1 MSSGKALSQQLDA
14 AITALLARGDSL
26 VPAVGAELA
35 PLVSLAFDLREL
47 PRESFRARL
56 KTELERRTDMS
67 TNATP
72 ALGTSKDA
80 SPAAP
85 IVHWKREGFRTVTP
99 YIVVDGA
106 AQLMDFVKAVFGATE
121 RFRVARPDGK
131 IMHAEAL
138 IGDSIVEMAD
148 GNAEYPSRPMP
159 IHVYVRDVDAAYAR
173 ALEAGATS
181 YYAPVDQ
188 EYGDYDCAVRDALG
202 NNWYIGARKGAEPIP
217 GDVPGLM
224 PFIHAVGTQRLI
236 DFMKA
241 AFGAEELL
249 KVEGPGGAIAHAK
262 MRFGGD
268 AVIELSEARGVSNT
282 LPGLLH
288 MYVPDADAAYA
299 RAIAAGATS
308 VTPVA
313 DQPYGERNG
322 TLIDPFGNLWTV
334 ATHMKDVVF

>member
-1 MSSGKALSQQLDA
+1 VKEMAKANLSLQLDA
-14 AITALLARGDSL
+14 AITALLARGDSF

-47 PRESFRARL
+47 PRESFRERL
-56 KTELERRTDMS
+56 KKELERRTEM
-67 TNATP
+67 ATP
-72 ALGTSKDA
+72 AVGSSKDA
-80 SPAAP
+80 SGAAP
-85 IVHWKREGFRTVTP
+85 AVNWKREGFRTVTP

-106 AQLMDFVKAVFGATE
+106 ARLMDFVKAVFGATE

-138 IGDSIVEMAD
+138 IGDSIIEMAD
-148 GNAEYPSRPMP
+148 GTEQYPSRPMP

-188 EYGDYDCAVRDALG
+188 EYGDYDCGVRDPLG
-202 NNWYIGARKGAEPIP
+202 NNWYIGARKGGEPIP
-217 GDVPGLM
+217 ADVPGLM
-224 PFIHAVGTQRLI
+224 PFIHAVGTQKLI
-236 DFMKA
+236 DFMKT
-241 AFGAEELL
+241 AFGAEEML
-249 KVEGPGGAIAHAK
+249 KVQAPDGTIVHAK

-268 AVIELSEARGVSNT
+268 AVIELSELRGVAKP
-282 LPGLLH
+282 LPGLMH

-299 RAIAAGATS
+299 RAIAAGAS
-308 VTPVA
+308 VVMAVA

-322 TLIDPFGNLWTV
+322 TLMDPFGNMWTV
-334 ATHMKDVVF
+334 ATHIREVKF

>member
-1 MSSGKALSQQLDA
+1 MAKANLSLQLDA
-14 AITALLARGDSL
+14 AITALLARGDSF

-47 PRESFRARL
+47 PRESFRERL
-56 KTELERRTDMS
+56 KKELERRTDMS
-67 TNATP
+67 ANAMP
-72 ALGTSKDA
+72 VRGTSNDA
-80 SPAAP
+80 SGAAP
-85 IVHWKREGFRTVTP
+85 VVHWKREGFRTVTP

-106 AQLMDFVKAVFGATE
+106 ARLMDFVKAVFGATE

-138 IGDSIVEMAD
+138 IGDSIIEMAD
-148 GNAEYPSRPMP
+148 GTEQYPSRPMP

-188 EYGDYDCAVRDALG
+188 EYGDYDCGVRDALG
-202 NNWYIGARKGAEPIP
+202 NNWYIGARKGGEPIP
-217 GDVPGLM
+217 ADVPGLM
-224 PFIHAVGTQRLI
+224 PFIHAVGTQKLI
-236 DFMKA
+236 DFMTT
-241 AFGAEELL
+241 AFGAEEML
-249 KVEGPGGAIAHAK
+249 KVQAPDGTIVHAK

-268 AVIELSEARGVSNT
+268 AVIELSELRGVAKP
-282 LPGLLH
+282 LPGLMH

-299 RAIAAGATS
+299 RAIAAGAS
-308 VTPVA
+308 VVMAVA

-322 TLIDPFGNLWTV
+322 TLMDPFGNMWTV
-334 ATHMKDVVF
+334 ATHIREVKF